1 MFAEQATDPTV
12 SDVATIPAEG
22 GSSGAAETP
31 TADATEP
38 APSGETSESPAGPPR
53 DEHGRFRPRDGT
65 TDSAPGAPAGTA
77 TDDPL
82 APDANPD
89 DPAAA
94 PTATESAPEVSP
106 PPAAPAG
113 QPFAFLHRGQM
124 HGVDGAV
131 VTPDGALVV
140 PAASRTRVEQML
152 ARGRELEV
160 VGPQLAQQHQRE
172 VASLRSQLE
181 QRHAGVEAF
190 GQLLADNPDAETF
203 LGRALAFYEQLPA
216 LREQMT
222 RAELEARDRRIA
234 ELEGRAPQGQPM
246 AQGQQSTGPTPEDYA
261 QAIRGQTGQ
270 MLLQARQALPAFQ
283 AFTDQELGQYL
294 PLMVKRAGL
303 YVRQATPDDAALYDV
318 QPGEPVFDADAFTHE
333 LTLVAGET
341 IRQKQAAAA
350 KAKVQPAVTAAAQR
364 NAAVLAPTKA
374 PPVPKPGAGTAAPVE
389 DKHYDSY
396 EDWKQ
401 DFVYGRRRAG

>member
-12 SDVATIPAEG
+12 SDVATIPTEG

-38 APSGETSESPAGPPR
+38 SGNAETSGSQAGQPR
-53 DEHGRFRPRDGT
+53 DDHGRFRPKDGT
-65 TDSAPGAPAGTA
+65 QDPAPGAPTGTA
-77 TDDPL
+77 TEDPL
-82 APDANPD
+82 APDANPPD
-89 DPAAA
+89 EAAA
-94 PTATESAPEVSP
+94 PTATDAQPEVSP
-106 PPAAPAG
+106 PPTAPAG

-140 PAASRTRVEQML
+140 PAASRARVEQML

-172 VASLRSQLE
+172 VTALRSQLE

-234 ELEGRAPQGQPM
+234 ELEGRAPQGQP
-246 AQGQQSTGPTPEDYA
+246 AQGQQSGGPSPEDYA

-270 MLLQARQALPAFQ
+270 MLLQARQALPAFKE
-283 AFTDQELGQYL
+283 FTDQELGQYL

-389 DKHYDSY
+389 EKQYDSY
-396 EDWKQ
+396 EAWKQ